1 MKNRFYYIIWGAI
14 AFILYIE
21 MYVSVRFQLEYGAQ
35 MVPKAI
41 ALMSPFVLV
50 QGLLFFALYALTVK
64 EEVKKRKSFLFLG
77 FFFSLGSILSL
88 FIYVTMLN
96 V

>member
-21 MYVSVRFQLEYGAQ
+21 MYVSVRFQSEYGAQ

-64 EEVKKRKSFLFLG
+64 EEVKIEANKEVNAETGLDKKSTKAKSKLKK
-77 FFFSLGSILSL
+77 
-88 FIYVTMLN
+88 
-96 V
+96 